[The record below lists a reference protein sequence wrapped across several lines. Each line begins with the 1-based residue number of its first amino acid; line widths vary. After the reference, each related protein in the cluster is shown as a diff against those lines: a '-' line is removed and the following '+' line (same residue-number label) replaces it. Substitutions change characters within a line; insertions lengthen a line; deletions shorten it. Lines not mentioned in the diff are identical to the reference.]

1 MTNQFNLKEKV
12 QTAKLKNGLNLFF
25 AKMSS
30 LPLVTVN
37 LWVRVGSVNEPKNI
51 NGISHFLE
59 HILFKDTKNYPNNL
73 ISKEIDNIGGYIN
86 AATSLDYTHY
96 YITLH
101 SSDVEKAFKV
111 ISDMAYNLK
120 IDKKNFEM
128 EKGVIIEEI
137 QRGNDS
143 PVNILWENLYKNCL
157 KGHNYSNPII
167 GNKKNILDMQLE
179 QLEDYYSTY
188 YSPENM
194 FLVVSGDIEYEK
206 VLKLSAQYFG
216 IHTNNSKIDENKSLV
231 KHKSELKENLYKE
244 KSVSS
249 INQTYFVYAWQAP
262 CIDEKY
268 FTASYALSRILG
280 EGISSRLYKVLK
292 QEDGI
297 VWSIAATLSQEK
309 YSSLFVIYG
318 TCDYSNL
325 PKIEEKIFIEIQNI
339 SQNITEDDLTK
350 IKKMVN
356 FQYQSDLETSSDI
369 TDAIGYYE
377 IMGDWRYSYKISDI
391 LNDELKL
398 SDIIE
403 SANQIFSKKFV
414 RQVVKPKNG

>member
-206 VLKLSAQYFG
+206 VLK
-216 IHTNNSKIDENKSLV
+216 
-231 KHKSELKENLYKE
+231 
-244 KSVSS
+244 
-249 INQTYFVYAWQAP
+249 
-262 CIDEKY
+262 
-268 FTASYALSRILG
+268 
-280 EGISSRLYKVLK
+280 
-292 QEDGI
+292 
-297 VWSIAATLSQEK
+297 
-309 YSSLFVIYG
+309 
-318 TCDYSNL
+318 
-325 PKIEEKIFIEIQNI
+325 
-339 SQNITEDDLTK
+339 
-350 IKKMVN
+350 
-356 FQYQSDLETSSDI
+356 
-369 TDAIGYYE
+369 
-377 IMGDWRYSYKISDI
+377 
-391 LNDELKL
+391 
-398 SDIIE
+398 
-403 SANQIFSKKFV
+403 
-414 RQVVKPKNG
+414 